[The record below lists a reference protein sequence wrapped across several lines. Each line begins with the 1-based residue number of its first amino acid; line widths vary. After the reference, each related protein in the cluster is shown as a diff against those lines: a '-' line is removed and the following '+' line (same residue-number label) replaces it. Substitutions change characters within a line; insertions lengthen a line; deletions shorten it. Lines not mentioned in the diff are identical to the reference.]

1 MQEGGGEEGERVKER
16 ALVRRLRLG
25 LILNAAALAAAS
37 PTLLFSDWKN
47 AARLD
52 RNESDWLLC
61 TPVAAKRASQWQR
74 SGPRLPGANG
84 GRKCSWR
91 CTTSRTFSLRR
102 PGNNVRKPSAP
113 AQSTWSCQICSKRDV
128 PTFAAKVKE
137 EHEVR
142 KHSDTGIRMR

>member
-1 MQEGGGEEGERVKER
+1 M
-16 ALVRRLRLG
+16 RRLRLR

-84 GRKCSWR
+84 AKM
-91 CTTSRTFSLRR
+91 FVALH
-102 PGNNVRKPSAP
+102 NV
-113 AQSTWSCQICSKRDV
+113 TNI
-128 PTFAAKVKE
+128 FFE
-137 EHEVR
+137 EAR
-142 KHSDTGIRMR
+142 QQRSQTIRSGAIDLELSNL

>member
-1 MQEGGGEEGERVKER
+1 
-16 ALVRRLRLG
+16 LR

-52 RNESDWLLC
+52 RNESVWLLC

-74 SGPRLPGANG
+74 SGPVSRVGNGAKMFVALHNVTNIFFEEA
-84 GRKCSWR
+84 RA
-91 CTTSRTFSLRR
+91 TTFAS
-102 PGNNVRKPSAP
+102 KPSAP

-128 PTFAAKVKE
+128 PTFAAKLKE
-137 EHEVR
+137 EHEAR